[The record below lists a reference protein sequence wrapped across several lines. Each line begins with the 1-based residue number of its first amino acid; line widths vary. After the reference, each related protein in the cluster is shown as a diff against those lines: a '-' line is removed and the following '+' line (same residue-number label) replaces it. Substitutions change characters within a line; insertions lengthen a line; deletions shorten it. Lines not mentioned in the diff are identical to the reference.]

1 MLIYLL
7 IVRYLLAL
15 GWSKMA
21 DESTMAPL
29 SPRLRNCVSTDVAAI
44 LLSAHITSNYSGK
57 PLRCYEAVAAM
68 KELGIESSIAG
79 QLFSSCSDVC
89 GGLLSDVRRK
99 GFSPSVGVLHE
110 YMSHSQVGQPLS
122 AVTLAVK
129 EAPVKTE
136 KPNLSVAAVARIWD
150 ILILAGKHS
159 AFSSELQTL
168 DFKSL
173 ISSRS
178 HLMDQWVD
186 LPLTSLRGYAAAF
199 GRLCNWAP
207 NRHHFGLAKIQ
218 MLPYFIYL
226 QKGKPTDALGQW
238 CSLAWLQSHSEID
251 LHSQDK
257 LIKEAVA
264 VRSPHVESQVL
275 PMRLA
280 LSVLLEVLSSCKNQ
294 VVQGVSLFWL
304 RILYGVPR
312 LIHLQRIQLAS
323 LYENFLEGRP
333 SWGKQRIWGK
343 RKRLWSRLP
352 RIGVLGQD
360 VGGRMMSFYSS
371 SGIAGHEF
379 FLADAIPANGGLM
392 VKSWST
398 KPCHNLRSE
407 PSHTTC

>member
-1 MLIYLL
+1 
-7 IVRYLLAL
+7 
-15 GWSKMA
+15 
-21 DESTMAPL
+21 
-29 SPRLRNCVSTDVAAI
+29 
-44 LLSAHITSNYSGK
+44 
-57 PLRCYEAVAAM
+57 
-68 KELGIESSIAG
+68 
-79 QLFSSCSDVC
+79 
-89 GGLLSDVRRK
+89 
-99 GFSPSVGVLHE
+99 
-110 YMSHSQVGQPLS
+110 
-122 AVTLAVK
+122 
-129 EAPVKTE
+129 
-136 KPNLSVAAVARIWD
+136 
-150 ILILAGKHS
+150 
-159 AFSSELQTL
+159 
-168 DFKSL
+168 
-173 ISSRS
+173 
-178 HLMDQWVD
+178 
-186 LPLTSLRGYAAAF
+186 
-199 GRLCNWAP
+199 
-207 NRHHFGLAKIQ
+207 

-238 CSLAWLQSHSEID
+238 RSLAWLQSHSEID